1 MPEQTEFRS
10 QGSGVRSQK
19 SICRFLN
26 SNFWILSSITLLF
39 LISLFYWREWND
51 DDGSAGNG
59 APIQW
64 MGRSGWVGEFS
75 EEMVEIPAGVFTM
88 GSEDGE
94 FDERPLH
101 EVELDDF
108 SMDKYE
114 VTYLQY
120 QRFILAN
127 PHWQKGNPKFDEADE
142 NYLRDWNSSEFPKG
156 KENYPV
162 AYVSWY
168 AADAYAKWDQKSLPT
183 ERQWEYAARGGYEGM
198 RYVWGNNFETHLS
211 NWRGLPPHSPPY
223 KGGDRGGV
231 MPVGSYSINGFGV
244 NDMAGNV
251 WEWTA
256 DGYEL
261 YMDGN
266 EKNPRPLLN
275 NHLKVIRGGSWKS
288 DKNSL
293 RVSFRYTE
301 KPNACR
307 IDIGFR
313 CIKSVSVSD

>member
-1 MPEQTEFRS
+1 MRKNKLS
-10 QGSGVRSQK
+10 LRGVLVPKQSHKYKRLLGIASL
-19 SICRFLN
+19 SLAMTIV
-26 SNFWILSSITLLF
+26 ILFSLF
-39 LISLFYWREWND
+39 LFRRNGDEVSAISID
-51 DDGSAGNG
+51 KSD
-59 APIQW
+59 
-64 MGRSGWVGEFS
+64 
-75 EEMVEIPAGVFTM
+75 EMVEIPAGVFTM

-142 NYLRDWNSSEFPKG
+142 NYLRDWNVSEFPKG
-156 KENYPV
+156 KEKYPA

-168 AADAYAKWDQKSLPT
+168 AADAYARWAQKSLPT

-198 RYVWGNNFETHLS
+198 QYVWGNNFETHLS

-231 MPVGSYSINGFGV
+231 MPVGSYSINGFGI

-266 EKNPRPLLN
+266 EKNPRPRLN

-293 RVSFRYTE
+293 RVSFRHTE

>member
-1 MPEQTEFRS
+1 MNTGDRIQNTEFRI
-10 QGSGVRSQK
+10 K
-19 SICRFLN
+19 FLGFLLLA
-26 SNFWILSSITLLF
+26 SCSLLIT
-39 LISLFYWREWND
+39 FYWNEQVEDVSVIPANLQTSPFEE
-51 DDGSAGNG
+51 GAGH
-59 APIQW
+59 
-64 MGRSGWVGEFS
+64 GEFS

-101 EVELDDF
+101 GVELDDF
-108 SMDKYE
+108 SMDQYE
-114 VTYLQY
+114 VIYLQY

-142 NYLRDWNSSEFPKG
+142 NYLMDWNSSEFPKG

-162 AYVSWY
+162 IYVSWY
-168 AADAYAKWDQKSLPT
+168 AADAYARWAQKSLPT

-211 NWRGLPPHSPPY
+211 NWRGLPASHSPPY
-223 KGGDRGGV
+223 KGGI
-231 MPVGSYSINGFGV
+231 MPVGSYSINGFGI

-251 WEWTA
+251 WEWTS

-261 YMDGN
+261 YMDGKEN
-266 EKNPRPLLN
+266 NPRPRLN

-293 RVSFRYTE
+293 RVSFRHTE

-313 CIKSVSVSD
+313 CVKRTMSKKQ

>member
-1 MPEQTEFRS
+1 MRKNKLS
-10 QGSGVRSQK
+10 LRGVLVPKQSHKYKRLLGIASL
-19 SICRFLN
+19 SLAMTIV
-26 SNFWILSSITLLF
+26 ILFSLF
-39 LISLFYWREWND
+39 LFRRNGDEVSAISID
-51 DDGSAGNG
+51 KSD
-59 APIQW
+59 
-64 MGRSGWVGEFS
+64 
-75 EEMVEIPAGVFTM
+75 EMVEIPAGVFTM

-198 RYVWGNNFETHLS
+198 QYVWGNNFETHLS

-231 MPVGSYSINGFGV
+231 MPVGSYSINGFGI

-251 WEWTA
+251 WEWTS

-266 EKNPRPLLN
+266 EKDPRPRLN

-293 RVSFRYTE
+293 RVSFRHTK